1 VSSVVKKVTNT
12 YKDIVGED
20 TDEEKAAKAAETQSK
35 AASAQAAQFASDVQ
49 SSVAAATA
57 GLDEATLRA
66 RADSDRAA
74 IDEANAKA
82 KESSDRATQTA
93 LKNEAAAKKRN
104 LDAQADIVAKR
115 NEQSEAD
122 TKRMR
127 RRTTRQTA
135 FSGSSGALGEAQT
148 AKRSAFSTTLGS

>member
-1 VSSVVKKVTNT
+1 MSSVVKKVTNYAKT
-12 YKDIVGED
+12 VVGED
-20 TDEEKAAKAAETQSK
+20 TDEEKAAKAQAQ
-35 AASAQAAQFASDVQ
+35 AQAQQAAQFASDLQ

-57 GLDEATLRA
+57 GLDEKTLRA

-74 IDEANAKA
+74 MDEANRQA

-135 FSGSSGALGEAQT
+135 FSGGSSSLGEATT
-148 AKRSAFSTTLGS
+148 ARRSAFSTTLGS